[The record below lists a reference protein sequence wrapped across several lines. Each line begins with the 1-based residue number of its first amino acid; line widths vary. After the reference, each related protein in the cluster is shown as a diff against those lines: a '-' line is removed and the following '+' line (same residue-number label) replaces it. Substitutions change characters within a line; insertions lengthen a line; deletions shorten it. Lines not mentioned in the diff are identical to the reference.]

1 MNLGG
6 FIRGRVARTV
16 GQVMLYATTGLPG
29 KGPLFEVIQ
38 LREVSQVGAPKLPGK

>member
-16 GQVMLYATTGLPG
+16 GQVMLYATATTGLPG

-38 LREVSQVGAPKLPGK
+38 LKEVS